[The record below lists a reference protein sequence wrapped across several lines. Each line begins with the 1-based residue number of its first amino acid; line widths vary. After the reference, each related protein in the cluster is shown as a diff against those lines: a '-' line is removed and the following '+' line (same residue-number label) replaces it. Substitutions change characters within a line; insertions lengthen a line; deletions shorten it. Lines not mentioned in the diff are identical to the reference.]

1 MFERIKSLSGFLN
14 EAQEEVIKK
23 PYKLVILTAKA
34 KNNDTAKVISD
45 AAKVAGMVSKVV
57 DVNQTS
63 LISEGDDLFLL
74 NKEDKTKFPIDRTDT
89 VILSRRGAIANTYSR
104 NLLHNLEKHN
114 FFCINTL
121 ESMEICENKFLTTQA
136 LEAAGLPTPKTALA
150 PSVEALDDAVKAVG
164 GKFPV
169 VVKLLSGT
177 QGIGVSIVDSMSSLK
192 SVYQTFKKL
201 SAKSEILVQEKIES
215 DHDLRIQVLIK
226 KFNPAKPDPDNAVV
240 IGAMRRNVIKGD
252 FRTNYSLGG
261 TVESAD
267 VTPEIEK
274 IAIEAA
280 QIVGCNWC
288 GVDIIIDKKTK
299 KPYILEVNSS
309 PGTSGMIS
317 VNGNTIIESIINYVK
332 SKKNWSFPKLEIGFR
347 ELIYVPGVGEMVAKF
362 DTGNGSRACSMHA
375 DEVKYEDGKIIWS
388 LNDKEYTNDIVDV
401 STTEVGSKTEERPFT
416 RMSIWFADKEIR
428 DVPVAI
434 VDRTE
439 KSTPFLANR
448 NFMEKMGTIVNP
460 DKVFVVT
467 KSPATYDASSAKGNP
482 HAGIKFEK

>member
-1 MFERIKSLSGFLN
+1 MIDRIKSLSAFVN
-14 EAQEEVIKK
+14 EAQEVTTKK
-23 PYKLVILTAKA
+23 PYRLVILTAKA
-34 KNNDTAKVISD
+34 KNNDTAKIISD
-45 AAKVAGMVSKVV
+45 AAKEAGMVTKVV

-63 LISEGDDLFLL
+63 LISEGDKLFLL
-74 NKEDKTKFPIDRTDT
+74 NKEDKSKFPVDRSDT
-89 VILSRRGAIANTYSR
+89 VILSRRGAIINTYSR

-136 LEAAGLPTPKTALA
+136 LEAAGLPVPKTALA

-201 SAKSEILVQEKIES
+201 STKSEILIQEKIDS

-226 KFNPAKPDPDNAVV
+226 KFNPAKPDPDNASI
-240 IGAMRRNVIKGD
+240 IGVMRRNVIKGD

-261 TVESAD
+261 TVEKAD
-267 VTPEIEK
+267 ITPEIEK
-274 IAIEAA
+274 IAIESA
-280 QIVGCNWC
+280 QVVGCNWC
-288 GVDIIIDKKTK
+288 GVDIIIDKNTK
-299 KPYILEVNSS
+299 KPYVLEVNSS
-309 PGTSGMIS
+309 PGTAGMIS
-317 VNGNTIIESIINYVK
+317 VNGNSILDSIISYI
-332 SKKNWSFPKLEIGFR
+332 SSRKNWSFPKLEIGFR
-347 ELIYVPGVGEMVAKF
+347 EMIYIPGVGEMVAKF

-375 DEVKYEDGKIIWS
+375 DEVEYKDNKIIWK
-388 LNDKEYTNDIVDV
+388 LNDKTYENDIIDV

-416 RMSIWFADKEIR
+416 RMNIWFADKEIR
-428 DVPVAI
+428 NVPVAL
-434 VDRTE
+434 VDRSE

-460 DKVFVVT
+460 DKVFVIT
-467 KSPATYDASSAKGNP
+467 KSPMGYDALKAKGDS
-482 HAGIKFEK
+482 HAGIKFE